1 MEWSNSDQMNI
12 GTKTHGQKSFFPK
25 DPCWKPISLSLSS
38 PKIHSQNNKIKDNP
52 KISNTQKPKNSNK
65 TQFISNNQQQNQPT
79 WPTWLIESNKHTN
92 PKKLS
97 QFDSQQLQAQL
108 IHNRSKLKS
117 AIIDPTTPTD
127 STLWD
132 KKKEVPL
139 SLMLGLSES
148 KTIEQSNFDK
158 DEEVEDN
165 NKEEDEQQALVIII
179 VVIDDKALCC
189 YCWGVLPAFLSSTI
203 SRKVY
208 CFLDLIFF
216 FFLVSFFGFGY
227 LIFGFDFLG
236 LGICSGFDF
245 FSNWFFGLCADDG
258 YSWV

>member
-1 MEWSNSDQMNI
+1 MI
-12 GTKTHGQKSFFPK
+12 GWNDRTVIRWILEQRPMAKNP
-25 DPCWKPISLSLSS
+25 SS
-38 PKIHSQNNKIKDNP
+38 PKIHAENPSVFLFRPQRFIAKIIKSKITQKSQTLKNP
-52 KISNTQKPKNSNK
+52 KTQKK

-92 PKKLS
+92 PEKLS
-97 QFDSQQLQAQL
+97 QSGSQQLQAQL

-117 AIIDPTTPTD
+117 AIIDPTTPTN

-158 DEEVEDN
+158 DEEVEGN

-179 VVIDDKALCC
+179 VVVDDKALCC

-216 FFLVSFFGFGY
+216 FFSSFIFWVWVFDFRVWFSGFGY
-227 LIFGFDFLG
+227 LFWV
-236 LGICSGFDF
+236 
-245 FSNWFFGLCADDG
+245 WFFQ
-258 YSWV
+258 